1 MAINQHYVDENGVL
15 ISTVVDNG
23 DGTGTVTFFRPDG
36 TVLSS
41 EDLFDLTPTIGVP
54 LDPVSALA
62 TLLVVEGV
70 VDLTSAADVVR
81 LPEQALIDEAVAWS
95 LG

>member
-1 MAINQHYVDENGVL
+1 MMTSAQYFDENGVL
-15 ISTVVDNG
+15 ISEVIDNG
-23 DGTGTVTFFRPDG
+23 DGTGTVTFFNADG
-36 TVLSS
+36 TVLST
-41 EDLFDLTPTIGVP
+41 ETLTDLVLHNLP
-54 LDPVSALA
+54 LDPVGALA

-70 VDLTSAADVVR
+70 TDLTSAADVVR

>member
-1 MAINQHYVDENGVL
+1 MITNHYVDENGVL

-23 DGTGTVTFFRPDG
+23 DGTGVVTFFNPDG

-41 EDLFDLTPTIGVP
+41 ETMTDLAPRQGVP
-54 LDPVSALA
+54 LDPIGALA

-70 VDLTSAADVVR
+70 TDLTSAAAVVR
-81 LPEQALIDEAVAWS
+81 LPEQALIDEATAWS